1 MSQVKKQATHLHPSP
16 FNIRAVTG
24 SLLYPESELCI
35 CVTFQFRKD
44 YMRLKVGNSS
54 ASSPRN
60 KNAVPTEA
68 LEVTS

>member
-35 CVTFQFRKD
+35 CFAFQFRKD